1 MKNYK
6 VKERADSANA
16 AGSMLLFVLFAVCT
30 LMMIVTAAGTYTRI
44 SGDFDGI
51 FGGSAALRYVSNK
64 IRSADRTEIIGGGNG
79 IAAESGGVMSVI
91 YFDDGELY
99 ERTAAAGERPEMSGG
114 EPIFSLDSMEI
125 SDEGGLYRITVSL
138 NGEDYSVLVREG

>member
-6 VKERADSANA
+6 VRERADSVNA

-44 SGDFDGI
+44 SGDFDGV

-64 IRSADRTEIIGGGNG
+64 IRSAERTELIGANG

-91 YFDDGELY
+91 YFENGELY
-99 ERTAAAGERPEMSGG
+99 ERTAPAGERPEMSGG